1 MMGEAPAREVLGR
14 VLIIAGSDS
23 GGGAGLQA
31 DLKTVTALGA
41 YGACAITA
49 VTVQDTLAVHA
60 VFPIPVALIEA
71 QARAVLDDIGADA
84 IKIGMLGSAEVVE
97 AVARLLDSVPDTP
110 AVIDPV
116 MAAKGGESLLTG
128 EALAAMRDLLVSRA
142 ALLTPNAPE
151 AAALTGLAVA
161 STDDLRRAGQALLAM
176 GARAVLMKG
185 GHIPGPS
192 VVDLLMTSGGETAF
206 EGPRMLT
213 RHTHG
218 TGCTLASAC
227 AAGLAQGLTLEGAVA
242 RAWAYTAEAIARAT
256 GLGAGHGPLDHAWPL
271 RAK

>member
-1 MMGEAPAREVLGR
+1 VGKALGR

-49 VTVQDTLAVHA
+49 VTVQDTLAVHT
-60 VFPIPVALIEA
+60 VFALPVALIEA

-84 IKIGMLGSAEVVE
+84 IKIGMLGSAEVAR
-97 AVARLLDSVPDTP
+97 AVARLLDSVPATP

-116 MAAKGGESLLTG
+116 MAAKGGESLLER
-128 EALAAMRDLLVSRA
+128 EALAAMRDLLVCRA

-151 AAALTGLAVA
+151 AAALTGLTVA
-161 STDDLRRAGQALLAM
+161 RTDDLRRAGAALLAM

-185 GHIPGPS
+185 GHIAGPT
-192 VVDLLMTSGGETAF
+192 VVDLLITGAGETSF
-206 EGPRMLT
+206 EGPRLTT

-227 AAGLAQGLTLEGAVA
+227 AAGLAQGLTLEGAVV
-242 RAWAYTAEAIARAT
+242 RAWAYTAEAIAHAP

-271 RAK
+271 RER